1 MNSSALLEEKTQL
14 EMDNPRKEQE
24 ELNLNE
30 LNSFLNSI
38 MNKCR
43 SKIFYCRQA
52 QILIGNTAD
61 AMTEI
66 SNLKKANENLKQTN
80 EQLKGSIQ
88 TTSNENSNLKQQNQQ
103 YNKQIEDL
111 LDYKRAQFISRRLIP
126 KRIPSSRLSPRLGVE
141 PSFSRERSQ
150 LSIFLF
156 WTTAK

>member
-1 MNSSALLEEKTQL
+1 MDSSALLEETHEL
-14 EMDNPRKEQE
+14 EMENPREGQE

-43 SKIFYCRQA
+43 SKFFYCRQM

-80 EQLKGSIQ
+80 EQLNKLSI
-88 TTSNENSNLKQQNQQ
+88 
-103 YNKQIEDL
+103 I
-111 LDYKRAQFISRRLIP
+111 RLITLI
-126 KRIPSSRLSPRLGVE
+126 KRPRTKIAL
-141 PSFSRERSQ
+141 
-150 LSIFLF
+150 
-156 WTTAK
+156 A